1 MELTTIKILIS
12 DINLWCPTVFGF
24 GTMLIFIHIL
34 IHNCKQIHNNIK
46 KMLLTDI
53 FSICFY
59 YTQLNN

>member
-46 KMLLTDI
+46 NVTNRYFFHLFLLHPI
-53 FSICFY
+53 K
-59 YTQLNN
+59 